1 MTILRRIFRS
11 TADSNIPNSA
21 TSAQAFVNAG
31 AGAYGLFNTI
41 GSTGMQPMKVATVYR
56 CVDILSGSI
65 ASLLLQPQR
74 YTDAGFN
81 EVTGEREGFF
91 RADRQND
98 LYPLLTLMANSRMT
112 SFEFMKNLVSQVL
125 LLGNAYVVPTYA
137 GGAISELILLDP
149 HTVTF
154 DKYRNTYI
162 ISSNLTGVIGTY
174 TADEVLHIRN
184 VSLDGGYTGVSTIT
198 YAANSLNIAAASD
211 NKQDELFQPGSTLRG
226 YMSGTEDLTRGF
238 GAVQDEQLRTV
249 TDRVESEIASGK
261 RIFQVPGAMKFNP
274 LTLSPAD
281 LQLLE
286 SKSFNVLEICRFFGV
301 HPDKVFSQ
309 SSTNYKASENTQTA
323 FMTDTLQPMLMRI
336 ENEFTVKLIPRKLWP
351 KYRIKFDLDD
361 YYQVD
366 ISTKSDYM
374 TKTIQ
379 AGVYTVNEWR
389 RKEGRRPVPG
399 GDIAFVSCN
408 VAPIN
413 SAKIKGEV
421 TPAPTPAEPSV

>member
-1 MTILRRIFRS
+1 MKILDTLRRIFRS
-11 TADSNIPNSA
+11 AESTDTS
-21 TSAQAFVNAG
+21 TSAQAVINARGWRGISVNGG
-31 AGAYGLFNTI
+31 ACAE
-41 GSTGMQPMKVATVYR
+41 PMKIATVYR

-74 YTDAGFN
+74 YVSAGQN
-81 EVTGEREGFF
+81 EVTGEKEGFF
-91 RADRQND
+91 RADQLND
-98 LYPLLTLMANSRMT
+98 LYPLLTLRANSRMT
-112 SFEFMKNLVSQVL
+112 SFEFLKNLVSQVL
-125 LLGNAYVVPTYA
+125 LQGNAYVVPAYT

-149 HTVTF
+149 HTVSY
-154 DKYRNTYI
+154 DKYNNTYTI
-162 ISSNLTGVIGTY
+162 NSNLTGVMGLY
-174 TADEVLHIRN
+174 TADEVIHVRN
-184 VSLDGGYTGVSTIT
+184 VSLDGGYTGVSTIM

-238 GAVQDEQLRTV
+238 GAVQDTQLQTV
-249 TDRVESEIASGK
+249 TDRVESEISSGK

-286 SKSFNVLEICRFFGV
+286 SKSFNVIEICRFFGV

-309 SSTNYKASENTQTA
+309 GTTNYKASENTQTA
-323 FMTDTLQPMLMRI
+323 FMTDTLQPMLVRI
-336 ENEFTVKLIPRKLWP
+336 ENEFTIKLIPKKLWA

-366 ISTKSDYM
+366 INTKSDYM

-389 RKEGRRPVPG
+389 RKEGRMPVPG

-421 TPAPTPAEPSV
+421 TTPVLEPANPAV